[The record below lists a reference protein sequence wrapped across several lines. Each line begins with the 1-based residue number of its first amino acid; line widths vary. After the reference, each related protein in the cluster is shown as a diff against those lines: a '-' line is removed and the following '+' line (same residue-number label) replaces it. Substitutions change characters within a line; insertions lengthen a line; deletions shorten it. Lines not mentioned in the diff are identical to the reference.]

1 MEALTPMGIGGM
13 LFAIFFLLL
22 LIGCP
27 IMVALGVGTMA
38 CFLILGIDLSLMIE
52 RAFASL
58 TAFPLMALPA
68 FVLAGA
74 LLVHHG
80 TGHGESSKPHPRDAG
95 QSNVAYEGG
104 ADEAHAERRP

>member
-1 MEALTPMGIGGM
+1 MTPLGIGGM
-13 LFAIFFLLL
+13 LFLIFFLLL
-22 LIGCP
+22 LVGCP

-38 CFLILGIDLSLMIE
+38 CFLILDIDLSMMIE

-74 LLVHHG
+74 LMEASGISHSAYAKWCHQRCPPSL
-80 TGHGESSKPHPRDAG
+80 SSLSRAFWL
-95 QSNVAYEGG
+95 SFTAS
-104 ADEAHAERRP
+104 